1 MKPFLQTIFNIPPR
15 EAGYIKIAVIDN
27 GVDTSL
33 DILDGKIEAGAS
45 FCPIPNTSYHNSY
58 YMTSEILSHGSIVA
72 ALICQMCPKA
82 KLYIARLNETPS
94 ASNGNRLF
102 TAESATKVSELSF
115 LIF

>member
-82 KLYIARLNETPS
+82 S
-94 ASNGNRLF
+94 F
-102 TAESATKVSELSF
+102 TLQD
-115 LIF
+115 